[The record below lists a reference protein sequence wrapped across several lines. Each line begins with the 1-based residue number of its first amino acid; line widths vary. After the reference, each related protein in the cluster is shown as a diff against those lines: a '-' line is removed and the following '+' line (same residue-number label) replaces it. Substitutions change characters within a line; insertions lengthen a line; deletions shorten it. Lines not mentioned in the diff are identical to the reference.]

1 MDQFRESD
9 DDGKSVAARTHGKKP
24 SEIARSSFR
33 ISAPL
38 LLALETAKKTK
49 DELVTAAS
57 DSEVI
62 YFSVCLVDRPG

>member
-1 MDQFRESD
+1 MDQFRES

-24 SEIARSSFR
+24 SEFARSSFR
-33 ISAPL
+33 ISAP